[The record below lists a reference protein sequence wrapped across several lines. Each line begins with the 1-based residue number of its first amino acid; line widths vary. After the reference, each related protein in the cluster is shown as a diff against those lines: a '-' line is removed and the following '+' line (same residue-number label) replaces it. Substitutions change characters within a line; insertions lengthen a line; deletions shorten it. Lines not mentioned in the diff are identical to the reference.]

1 MAQPQSSNKT
11 DTGMEKLFSRL
22 PTLIEQARKGTMQ
35 PQATVQLRQL
45 LRDRRPAIE
54 TWFKANSM
62 ASPFANLPSVIDPA
76 VPISADTASTSP
88 RPSPGP
94 SAQTGPGSTEAK
106 PSSQNSPSAAPSVG
120 PQSDQSSVKPP
131 ASRSAA
137 TQARPPPSGQATPQ
151 VRPNLQPTASSL
163 AKPATPV
170 PSGTP
175 VRPPAA
181 VRPPS
186 GARPPATG
194 APVTSAANTPG
205 SSTGASTS
213 RAGTPSTTGTATN
226 VPKVTSWTDVFNM
239 TAEQRRAWFD
249 AVPGSE
255 ATYNKILEDARK
267 KHLAMKTGDG
277 TGSRQGS
284 PAPSVPGSRG
294 SSPAPTGGPGSPA
307 QVGTTG
313 NAAGAGAGVNKPING
328 QSGTNQVRPGMT
340 QAQSAAAAAAAAAVA
355 AANNASA
362 TRAIRP
368 VNQNMPLPNL
378 AIPPGARRG
387 SANVG
392 TDGQNTTATA
402 TAAPENRPPAGIHS
416 LSQDKIRF
424 YMSLSDAQGQVLPP
438 EQKQLWLWLKK
449 LIAETKQQSANKQA
463 AQTQQQRAGGPG
475 VRPGGGGGQ
484 MSSAGQYSGFRIP
497 GAPGGLSMANLNEEI
512 LKLYTGGRAPTM
524 QQLRELCTRG
534 GMNWSVQMENLMAPY
549 ASDRPK
555 QGSGMK
561 LDPIEIPSTPGA
573 GTWMAPRTT
582 KEHIHENVRKVVEQE
597 TGNAIDDD
605 LVSLFEDLAGDLFQE
620 VLSGGVV
627 LASHRSRQEHTLDV
641 RDVAHISRQ
650 AIGITI
656 PGFGLE
662 QAMIGKRKALPS
674 KMGERHLKKLRAVQR
689 AKDRDAGRIH

>member
-1 MAQPQSSNKT
+1 MAQPPPPNKA
-11 DTGMEKLFSRL
+11 DAGMEKLFSRL
-22 PTLIEQARKGTMQ
+22 PTLIEQARKGTMA
-35 PQATVQLRQL
+35 PQATTQLRQL

-54 TWFKANSM
+54 IWFKNNDLP
-62 ASPFANLPSVIDPA
+62 SPFANLPPVINPA
-76 VPISADTASTSP
+76 IPTPVPSASSSP

-94 SAQTGPGSTEAK
+94 AATDSGASGTGVKSIPTTAAGQN
-106 PSSQNSPSAAPSVG
+106 PSSTPAGAAPHI
-120 PQSDQSSVKPP
+120 DQNNVRPP
-131 ASRSAA
+131 APRPA
-137 TQARPPPSGQATPQ
+137 TTQPRPPMSGQVLPQ
-151 VRPNLQPTASSL
+151 VRPNLQPTAPPL
-163 AKPATPV
+163 ARPANVGIPGAASV
-170 PSGTP
+170 RPPPSTASAARPPPG

-181 VRPPS
+181 RPPPS
-186 GARPPATG
+186 GASTT
-194 APVTSAANTPG
+194 VTPG
-205 SSTGASTS
+205 SSTGAPPT
-213 RAGTPSTTGTATN
+213 RTGTPSSTASTAN

-267 KHLAMKTGDG
+267 KHMAMRQGDG

-284 PAPSVPGSRG
+284 PAPSAPGSRG

-307 QVGTTG
+307 QVNAGNTG
-313 NAAGAGAGVNKPING
+313 NA
-328 QSGTNQVRPGMT
+328 T
-340 QAQSAAAAAAAAAVA
+340 AQTT
-355 AANNASA
+355 AANLASA

-387 SANVG
+387 SATVGG
-392 TDGQNTTATA
+392 TDPANATTAA
-402 TAAPENRPPAGIHS
+402 TAVPENRPPAGIHS
-416 LSQDKIRF
+416 LSQEKIRF

-438 EQKQLWLWLKK
+438 DQKQLWLWLKK

-463 AQTQQQRAGGPG
+463 AQTQQQRTSGP
-475 VRPGGGGGQ
+475 VRPGGGTMTPGP
-484 MSSAGQYSGFRIP
+484 YSGFRIP
-497 GAPGGLSMANLNEEI
+497 PAPGGLSMSNLNEEI
-512 LKLYTGGRAPTM
+512 LKLYTGGKAPTM
-524 QQLRELCTRG
+524 QQLRELCMRG

-555 QGSGMK
+555 QQGSGVK
-561 LDPIEIPSTPGA
+561 LDPIEIPPTPGSGPGV
-573 GTWMAPRTT
+573 GTWTAPKTT

-597 TGNAIDDD
+597 TGCVIDDD
-605 LVSLFEDLAGDLFQE
+605 LVSMFEDLAGDLFQE
-620 VLSGGVV
+620 VLAGGVV
-627 LASHRSRQEHTLDV
+627 LASHKSRQDHILEV
-641 RDVAHISRQ
+641 RDVARISRQ

-674 KMGERHLKKLRAVQR
+674 KMSERHLKKLRAVQQ